1 MDDSQPAKSRSG
13 KSARQPSDRARS
25 RPTETLVQPPSIPT
39 KWVFGLAAAVVLACL
54 GSVVGW
60 SFTVAPQLQYPI
72 ILGFLC
78 FALSTVSGLLF
89 ASNAKV
95 DATLPIAAITIGGPA
110 VTWVATL

>member
-1 MDDSQPAKSRSG
+1 MDNSSPAKSRSG
-13 KSARQPSDRARS
+13 KTARQAADRTRS
-25 RPTETLVQPPSIPT
+25 RPTEKLTQPPHIPT

-54 GSVVGW
+54 GAVVAW
-60 SFTVAPQLQYPI
+60 SFMVAPQLQYPI

-95 DATLPIAAITIGGPA
+95 DATLPIAAMFRFSSA
-110 VTWVATL
+110 